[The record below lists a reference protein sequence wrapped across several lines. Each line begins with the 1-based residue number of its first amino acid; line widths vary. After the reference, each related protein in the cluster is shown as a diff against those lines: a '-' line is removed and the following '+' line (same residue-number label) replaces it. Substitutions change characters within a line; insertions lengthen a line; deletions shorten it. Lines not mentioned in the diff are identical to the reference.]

1 MKVGP
6 TAICSSEAAHNRYIL
21 SDACQFPQDGKFFP
35 GYPILA
41 LSLLGLCTSASSRRL
56 SSLTSGLALS
66 YPE

>member
-6 TAICSSEAAHNRYIL
+6 TAICSSEAAHNLYIL
-21 SDACQFPQDGKFFP
+21 SDASQFPQGGKFFP
-35 GYPILA
+35 GYPTLA
-41 LSLLGLCTSASSRRL
+41 LSLPGFCTSASSRRL